1 MTDSSA
7 LETRIEHLETRIA
20 FQDQTIDDLN
30 KMLTAQWQ
38 EIDKLKRELA
48 KLGDQLKEAQFSGGP
63 STPEPPPP
71 HY

>member
-1 MTDSSA
+1 MPDP
-7 LETRIEHLETRIA
+7 LESRIDQLETRIA
-20 FQDQTIDDLN
+20 FQDQTIEDVS

-48 KLGDQLKEAQFSGGP
+48 KLGDQLKEAQAALP
-63 STPEPPPP
+63 TAAEPTPP

>member
-1 MTDSSA
+1 MTD
-7 LETRIEHLETRIA
+7 LEVRIEHLETRIA

-48 KLGDQLKEAQFSGGP
+48 KLGDQLKEAQFIGGA
-63 STPEPPPP
+63 SAPEPPPP

>member
-1 MTDSSA
+1 MIDPVA
-7 LETRIEHLETRIA
+7 LESRIEHLETRVA
-20 FQDQTIDDLN
+20 FQDRTIEDLN

-48 KLGDQLKEAQFSGGP
+48 KLGEQLKEAQFSSGP
-63 STPEPPPP
+63 SAPEPPPP

>member
-1 MTDSSA
+1 MPDP
-7 LETRIEHLETRIA
+7 LEARIDHLETRIA
-20 FQDQTIDDLN
+20 FQDQTIEDVS

-48 KLGDQLKEAQFSGGP
+48 KLGDQLKEAQAALP
-63 STPEPPPP
+63 TAPEPPPP

>member
-1 MTDSSA
+1 MAEPLEARIDQ
-7 LETRIEHLETRIA
+7 LETRMA
-20 FQDQTIDDLN
+20 FQDQTIEDLN

-48 KLGDQLKEAQFSGGP
+48 KLGDQLKEAQAAMP

>member
-1 MTDSSA
+1 MTDPAA

-20 FQDQTIDDLN
+20 FQDQTIEDLN

-38 EIDKLKRELA
+38 EIDKLKRELS
-48 KLGDQLKEAQFSGGP
+48 KLGDQFKEAQFSSGA
-63 STPEPPPP
+63 SAPEPPPP